1 MRNIYLA
8 ALLALAA
15 GSLLGGPADAQS
27 QFFRIERGIDRP
39 GNDIS
44 SAPSPDA
51 NACSFACQAS
61 NVCRAFTFVLV
72 IVGAAEKRHLV
83 EDVFLEPFEPEINNW
98 RDEQRDQLRENQP
111 THDHQA

>member
-8 ALLALAA
+8 ALLALTA
-15 GSLLGGPADAQS
+15 GSLLAGPAEAQS

-61 NVCRAFTFVLV
+61 NVCRAFTFVRPGVFGPTGVCFLKAPV
-72 IVGAAEKRHLV
+72 PRRVRNNCCTSGVRQGAPVPIDR
-83 EDVFLEPFEPEINNW
+83 
-98 RDEQRDQLRENQP
+98 
-111 THDHQA
+111 